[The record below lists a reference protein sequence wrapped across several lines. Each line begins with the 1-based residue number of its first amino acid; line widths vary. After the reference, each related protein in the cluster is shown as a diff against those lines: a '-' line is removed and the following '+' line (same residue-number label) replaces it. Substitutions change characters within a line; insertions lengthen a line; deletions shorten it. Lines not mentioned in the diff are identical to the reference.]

1 MARNVT
7 VSESVH
13 IKASPQAVWDYTQD
27 WSRRSEWDPAI
38 LGAEE
43 LPGKERVIRA
53 RTSGGEFMVRYKLVD
68 PPRKTSLA
76 MTSSSSRIVT
86 GGGGSWEYAA
96 EDGGTR
102 FTQRNTLSLKSPFWA
117 WLFAWPLGWQLRRLT
132 RKALEN
138 AKQYLEST
146 VAS

>member
-13 IKASPQAVWDYTQD
+13 IRATPQAVWDYTQD

-43 LPGKERVIRA
+43 LPGKDRVVRA
-53 RTSGGEFMVRYKLVD
+53 QTRGGELMVRYKLVD
-68 PPRKTSLA
+68 APRKTSLA
-76 MTSSSSRIVT
+76 MTASSSRIVT

-102 FTQRNTLSLKSPFWA
+102 FTQRNTLSIKNRFFA
-117 WLFAWPLGWQLRRLT
+117 WLFAWALGWQLRRLT
-132 RKALEN
+132 RKALAN
-138 AKQYLEST
+138 AKRILESS

>member
-13 IKASPQAVWDYTQD
+13 IRATPQAVWDYTQD

-38 LGAEE
+38 LAAEE

-53 RTSGGEFMVRYKLVD
+53 RTSGGDFMVRYKLVD
-68 PPRKTSLA
+68 PPKRTSLA
-76 MTSSSSRIVT
+76 MTASSSRIVT
-86 GGGGSWEYAA
+86 GGGGSWEYAS
-96 EDGGTR
+96 EEGGTR
-102 FTQRNTLSLKSPFWA
+102 FTQRNTLSIKNRFWA

-132 RKALEN
+132 RKALAN
-138 AKQYLEST
+138 AKRRLETT
-146 VAS
+146 VAP